1 MAEYRYKTVAAP
13 RRAKKTRGVRGA
25 DALLA
30 HAMGELLSRE
40 AADGWEYVRTDSLPV
55 EEGGGFFSRSRTV
68 WRAVIVFRQ
77 ALAAPQRD
85 AFQQEAPEQ
94 AAPRR
99 QAPKATPEFEFRA
112 PSEAREP
119 FMNVAKS
126 SPAAPGYQAP
136 PIGGA
141 ER

>member
-30 HAMGELLSRE
+30 HAMGEIISRE
-40 AADGWEYVRTDSLPV
+40 SVDGWEYVRTDSLPV
-55 EEGGGFFSRSRTV
+55 EEGGGFFSRPKTT

-77 ALAAPQRD
+77 ALATPLR
-85 AFQQEAPEQ
+85 EVPMPE
-94 AAPRR
+94 APRR
-99 QAPKATPEFEFRA
+99 TAATKATPEFEFRA
-112 PSEAREP
+112 SSETREP
-119 FMNVAKS
+119 FMNVATS
-126 SPAAPGYQAP
+126 TPAAPGYDAP
-136 PIGGA
+136 PVGGA